1 LLFRRQSHTAV
12 KRPEL
17 PALHLLVAFESAA
30 RLTSFKRAADEIAV
44 TPSALSQRIV
54 RLEQALGMPLF
65 ERGNRRITLTATGTA
80 YLHEVRQALAALA
93 SITRSTV
100 RPAPTTVTLAMN
112 GIVAHEL
119 VIPNLPR
126 IRQWD
131 PDVEIAV
138 RSRVSMKTY
147 LSDEASAAG
156 IDGGVRI
163 GSGAWP
169 QFEARLIGQLSAVPL
184 CAPALLPRMCD
195 WDDLHRH
202 TLYCARSRCAET
214 LETFRHPA
222 TGAYPRHVVTFETL
236 LEAARAVEA
245 GMGVMSGVM
254 PLMSGLVRRG
264 RLAVASGPVRPTQES
279 VWLLVPAG
287 RPASVRMSHVGDWL
301 VDSFERL
308 QAPLLAPV

>member
-1 LLFRRQSHTAV
+1 M
-12 KRPEL
+12 KRPDL

-30 RLTSFKRAADEIAV
+30 RLRSFKRAADEIAV

-54 RLEQALGMPLF
+54 RLEQTLETALF
-65 ERGNRRITLTATGTA
+65 ERSNRSITLTAAGTA

-93 SITRSTV
+93 SVARSTV
-100 RPAPTTVTLAMN
+100 RPAATTVTLAMN

-126 IRQWD
+126 VRLWN
-131 PDVEIAV
+131 PDVQVSV
-138 RSRVSMKTY
+138 RSRISMKTY
-147 LSDEASAAG
+147 LCDEVSAAG

-169 QFEARLIGQLSAVPL
+169 DFEPRLIGRLSAVPL
-184 CAPALLPRMCD
+184 CAPALLPRMHD
-195 WDDLHRH
+195 WDELHRH

-214 LETFRHPA
+214 LEAFRHPA
-222 TGAYPRHVVTFETL
+222 TGAYPRQVVTFETL

-245 GMGVMSGVM
+245 GMGVMCGVM
-254 PLMSGLVRRG
+254 PLMNGLVRRG
-264 RLAVASGPVRPTQES
+264 RLAVALGPVRPTLES
-279 VWLLVPAG
+279 VWLLVPTRQPG
-287 RPASVRMSHVGDWL
+287 SVRMSHVGDWL
-301 VDSFERL
+301 IDSFERL

>member
-1 LLFRRQSHTAV
+1 M
-12 KRPEL
+12 KRPDL

-30 RLTSFKRAADEIAV
+30 RLASFKRAADEIAV

-54 RLEQALGMPLF
+54 RLEQALGTPLF
-65 ERGNRRITLTATGTA
+65 ERGNRRITLTAAGTA

-93 SITRSTV
+93 SVARSTV

-131 PDVEIAV
+131 PDVEVAV
-138 RSRVSMKTY
+138 RSRISMKTY
-147 LSDEASAAG
+147 LSDEASATG
-156 IDGGVRI
+156 IDGGMRI
-163 GSGAWP
+163 GTGTWP

-184 CAPALLPRMCD
+184 CAPALLPRMRD
-195 WDDLHRH
+195 WDELHRH
-202 TLYCARSRCAET
+202 TLFCARSRCAET

-245 GMGVMSGVM
+245 GMGVMCGVM
-254 PLMSGLVRRG
+254 PLMNGLVRRG
-264 RLAVASGPVRPTQES
+264 RLAVALGPVHPTQES
-279 VWLLVPAG
+279 LWLLVPSG

>member
-1 LLFRRQSHTAV
+1 V

-30 RLTSFKRAADEIAV
+30 RLTSFKRAADEVAV

-54 RLEQALGMPLF
+54 RLEQSLGVALF
-65 ERGNRRITLTATGTA
+65 ERGNRRIALTSAGTA

-93 SITRSTV
+93 SVTRSTA
-100 RPAPTTVTLAMN
+100 RAAPTTLTLAMN

-126 IRQWD
+126 LRDWD
-131 PDVEIAV
+131 PDVEVVV

-147 LSDEASAAG
+147 LSDEAAAAG

-163 GSGAWP
+163 GSGTWP
-169 QFEARLIGQLSAVPL
+169 GFETRLIGQLSAVPL
-184 CAPALLPRMCD
+184 CAPALRPRLRD
-195 WDDLHRH
+195 WDDLHRQ

-214 LETFRHPA
+214 LEAFRHPV
-222 TGAYPRHVVTFETL
+222 TGAYPRQVVTFETL

-264 RLAVASGPVRPTQES
+264 RLAVASGPVRLTPES
-279 VWLLVPAG
+279 LWLLVPAG
-287 RPASVRMSHVGDWL
+287 RPPSVRMGHVGDWL

-308 QAPLLAPV
+308 QAPLLAPI

>member
-1 LLFRRQSHTAV
+1 M
-12 KRPEL
+12 KRLDL

-54 RLEQALGMPLF
+54 RLEQAVGAPLF
-65 ERGNRRITLTATGTA
+65 DRGNRKISLTAAGTA
-80 YLHEVRQALAALA
+80 YLYEVRQALAALA
-93 SITRSTV
+93 SVTRSTL

-131 PDVEIAV
+131 PDVQVAV
-138 RSRVSMKTY
+138 RSRISMKTY
-147 LSDEASAAG
+147 LHDEAAVAG

-163 GSGAWP
+163 GSGTWP
-169 QFEARLIGQLSAVPL
+169 AFEPRLIGPLSAVPL
-184 CAPALLPRMCD
+184 CAPTLQLRLRD
-195 WDDLHRH
+195 WDDLHRQ

-245 GMGVMSGVM
+245 GMGVMCGVM
-254 PLMSGLVRRG
+254 PLMNGLVRRG
-264 RLAVASGPVRPTQES
+264 RLAVALGPVRPTHES
-279 VWLLVPAG
+279 VWLLVPAD
-287 RPASVRMSHVGDWL
+287 RPPSVRMTHVGDWL